1 MERVS
6 WQVFVFEAD
15 ISESR
20 IDRSTSQLSYVFRY
34 KSIFLGSKREL
45 HLQLVLYYRLPTFLV
60 IIVQVSLLY
69 F

>member
-45 HLQLVLYYRLPTFLV
+45 NLQLVLYYRLPTFLV
-60 IIVQVSLLY
+60 IIVEVSLLY